1 MQNEIKEKGPLLDQ
15 QGKLANIGWAR
26 YQNLD
31 CNLEN
36 ANFYQLKFLQ
46 RFRIK
51 RWDYYAVFTPG
62 RFFSATIADLGY
74 AGNIFVYTID
84 FDTHEL
90 HEEGIVI
97 PWGKGIILPRNS
109 TEGNAHYSN
118 KNLSLDFTLEDHTR
132 KLSVSWPGF
141 HDNRGIEAE
150 INLTQPEEHELI
162 NIVIP
167 IGSKRFTITARSTA
181 CQLLVLSVMA
191 ILMRCFLLRRAWDP
205 WIGVA
210 GFGNIPVFGS
220 GPALRDSWRM
230 GGRSA

>member
-36 ANFYQLKFLQ
+36 ATFYQLKFLQ

-84 FDTHEL
+84 LDTHEL

-97 PWGKGIILPRNS
+97 PLGKGIILPRNS
-109 TEGNAHYSN
+109 R
-118 KNLSLDFTLEDHTR
+118 LLDCLRH
-132 KLSVSWPGF
+132 
-141 HDNRGIEAE
+141 
-150 INLTQPEEHELI
+150 LI
-162 NIVIP
+162 TCSI
-167 IGSKRFTITARSTA
+167 STA
-181 CQLLVLSVMA
+181 
-191 ILMRCFLLRRAWDP
+191 
-205 WIGVA
+205 
-210 GFGNIPVFGS
+210 
-220 GPALRDSWRM
+220 ALRVGIFSFMPLSD
-230 GGRSA
+230 G